1 VLKINGPLFFAAAD
15 RVFGEISASMKAL
28 DGVILYMDG
37 VTLLDAGG
45 VAALNKLAA
54 YCASEGKQV
63 IIADLQFQP
72 LKTLA
77 RANVKP
83 VPGVMLF
90 YPTLNEAIHHFS

>member
-1 VLKINGPLFFAAAD
+1 
-15 RVFGEISASMKAL
+15 MKDL

-45 VAALNKLAA
+45 VAALNKLVS
-54 YCASEGKQV
+54 YCASVDKQV
-63 IIADLQFQP
+63 LIADLQFQP

-83 VPGVMLF
+83 VPGVTQF